1 MLFTLHSVIFSG
13 ALPSQVDDLAV
24 GLPQSSPEQSR
35 RAGQQPQEVEVRGQ
49 HELPQGLHTEERG
62 AEGVRGEEGRARGRR
77 GESGA
82 RRARGR
88 QDELLRLFDD
98 SGGAEDDNETSER
111 RGRGRRHA
119 FFLEHGGDRQD
130 AASSRPSPDQSRCVQ
145 LRQRRR
151 NKIFTAAGEDLTLL
165 YLFG

>member
-1 MLFTLHSVIFSG
+1 MFTLHSVIFSG

-119 FFLEHGGDRQD
+119 FFLSMAETVKTLPPLVQARIKADVFSCVS
-130 AASSRPSPDQSRCVQ
+130 AAEIKY
-145 LRQRRR
+145 LQRRE
-151 NKIFTAAGEDLTLL
+151 KT
-165 YLFG
+165 